1 MGPRRRMKLDS
12 MGQERVNAKL
22 APLVPSA
29 ALTRSWPMLLGNQTD
44 GGWMATMDLKQ
55 RDIG

>member
-1 MGPRRRMKLDS
+1 MKLDS

-29 ALTRSWPMLLGNQTD
+29 ALTRSWPMLLVNQTD